1 MRTPISRLQA
11 GHGYIAPLPL
21 LPVGVSVASPG
32 VVLTLK
38 TKCRT
43 FTPDQFTAV
52 FYKRGYTSTQVVAN
66 ISDNPAASPVP
77 TIMFSKDSLL
87 VFFNDNEN
95 LIKFYAVSKTDI
107 SELFEDEIK
116 QVLVSLNC
124 RPPAVATMKLEMT
137 AAVSGMGSPTSGLT
151 SLLDGRFAGRIK
163 KLHAMGDIVAASIK
177 LVQSDPGRTG
187 SLTTVLEPLNTDP
200 EKSTFSIEYAASDS
214 DKFTDLVRGVGESA
228 IKRVVGGAA
237 SNG

>member
-1 MRTPISRLQA
+1 M
-11 GHGYIAPLPL
+11 
-21 LPVGVSVASPG
+21 GVSVASPG
-32 VVLTLK
+32 AVLTLK
-38 TKCRT
+38 TKYRA

-52 FYKRGYTSTQVVAN
+52 FYKKWCTNTQVAAN
-66 ISDNPAASPVP
+66 ISDSPAAPPVP
-77 TIMFSKDSLL
+77 TVMFSKDNLL

-95 LIKFYAVSKTDI
+95 LIKFHVVNKTDI

-137 AAVSGMGSPTSGLT
+137 AAVSSVGSPTSGLT
-151 SLLDGRFAGRIK
+151 SLLDGRFADGIK

-177 LVQSDPGRTG
+177 MVQSDPGRTG
-187 SLTTVLEPLNTDP
+187 SRTTILEPLNTDP
-200 EKSTFSIEYAASDS
+200 EKSYFVSIEYAASDS